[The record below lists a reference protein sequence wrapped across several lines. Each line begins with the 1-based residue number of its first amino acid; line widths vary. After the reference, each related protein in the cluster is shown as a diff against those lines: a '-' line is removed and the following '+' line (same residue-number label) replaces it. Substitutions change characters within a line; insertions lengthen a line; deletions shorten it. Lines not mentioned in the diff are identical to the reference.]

1 MNRENSPATLER
13 PTDKTHVAFNHRS
26 DHNSPVVEVRGGPGR
41 LSKESL
47 VELWHFR
54 EVLWAFVVRHV
65 KVKYKQAAVGIGWSV
80 VQPVFSAVLFAI
92 FLGRL
97 ANIPSEGVPYLL
109 FALDGMIAW
118 TFFSSAAGSAMESL
132 VADQALL
139 RKVYFPREILPM
151 AAIGAGLVDLLIGLL
166 TLVVAAA
173 LFGIWPSLAWLAL
186 PLPLLVLIISA
197 TAVGLGV
204 SALNVYYRDV
214 RYTLPFVLQ
223 LGLFV
228 SPVVYPL
235 GLVPPAWRTLYAIAN
250 PVASAIDGLR
260 RIVLHQSP
268 PDWGI
273 TLGAL
278 VWSLLLLMGAAFL
291 FKRLERS
298 LADRV

>member
-1 MNRENSPATLER
+1 MNHDRVNRTSALHSAT
-13 PTDKTHVAFNHRS
+13 
-26 DHNSPVVEVRGGPGR
+26 VVEVRGGPGK
-41 LSKESL
+41 LSAESM

-54 EVLWAFVVRHV
+54 EVLWAFVVRHL

-97 ANIPSEGVPYLL
+97 ASIPSEGVPYLL
-109 FALDGMIAW
+109 FALAGMTAW
-118 TFFSSAAGSAMESL
+118 TFFSGAAGSAMESL
-132 VADQALL
+132 VTDQALL
-139 RKVYFPREILPM
+139 RKVYFPREILPI
-151 AAIGAGLVDLLIGLL
+151 AAIGAGLVDLLIA
-166 TLVVAAA
+166 LVTVLVAAA

-186 PLPLLVLIISA
+186 PLPLLLLIISA
-197 TAVGLGV
+197 TALGLGL

-214 RYTLPFVLQ
+214 RYTLPFVMQ

-250 PVASAIDGLR
+250 PVAAAIDGLR
-260 RIVLHQSP
+260 RIVLHQSA

-278 VWSLLLLMGAAFL
+278 IWSLVLLVGGAFL
-291 FKRLERS
+291 FKRLEKS
-298 LADRV
+298 LADRA